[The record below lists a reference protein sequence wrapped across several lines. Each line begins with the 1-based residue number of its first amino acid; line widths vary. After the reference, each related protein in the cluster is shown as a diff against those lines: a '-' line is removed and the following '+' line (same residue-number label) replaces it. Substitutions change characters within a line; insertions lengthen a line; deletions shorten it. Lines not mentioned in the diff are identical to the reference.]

1 MAAAGSR
8 DIRPRAA
15 DEMRPS
21 VLDCCAWRDTLVR
34 PWDTLPSWLR
44 RIRDCLARW
53 EARAR
58 DASGAAGGGLKLE
71 ALCSSCTRDRERAGS
86 KQQQL
91 RLQAPCLAHS
101 RVVAV
106 MQLENIAVVPDL
118 LQPGTHR
125 RGHTLLCSPGCTR
138 GSPQS
143 SCSV

>member
-8 DIRPRAA
+8 DIRPRVA

-44 RIRDCLARW
+44 RMRDCLARC

-71 ALCSSCTRDRERAGS
+71 ALCSSCTGTNKSEQAAIKGALPAGGLS
-86 KQQQL
+86 GTL
-91 RLQAPCLAHS
+91 PCGGSCA
-101 RVVAV
+101 
-106 MQLENIAVVPDL
+106 
-118 LQPGTHR
+118 
-125 RGHTLLCSPGCTR
+125 GC
-138 GSPQS
+138 
-143 SCSV
+143 